1 MILRCGAQPLPAG
14 AARLSPRSRSV
25 VTKLAALSGIDSLG
39 GGFLTDAL
47 IAYWFFRRF
56 GISEGTLG
64 LLFFAGNLFNSGSYL
79 IAAWLARRIGLLNTM
94 VFTHIPSSLLLMAVP
109 LASSPGWASRTSPG
123 ANPWDRKNRCL
134 ETARF

>member
-1 MILRCGAQPLPAG
+1 MILKCGAQPLPAG

-109 LASSPGWASRTSPG
+109 LASSPGWASQIGR
-123 ANPWDRKNRCL
+123 AHV
-134 ETARF
+134 